1 MINLRFPKFTQTLIV
16 YVLVLVFLVL
26 NLLTTHILSSYCF
39 WILCWSLKHFSYFE
53 VTYIEE
59 EEEEEKK
66 KDVHRDYMFH
76 EALTRFNSKTG
87 SLRIWSYCWIYVW
100 FSFNL
105 AFGWVKSFTCPRHSE
120 FDYCQCALNYAYYI
134 CWMKHDLLVLW
145 FSRTSWSKQKC
156 IMSIWRDV
164 LRH

>member
-59 EEEEEKK
+59 EEEK
-66 KDVHRDYMFH
+66 KDVRRDYMFH

-105 AFGWVKSFTCPRHSE
+105 AFGWVKSFTCPRHWLLSMCIE
-120 FDYCQCALNYAYYI
+120 LCLLYLLNEA
-134 CWMKHDLLVLW
+134 W
-145 FSRTSWSKQKC
+145 FVGTMIFQ
-156 IMSIWRDV
+156 D
-164 LRH
+164 